1 LNNYNDKSIEKKLEN
16 SQLTHVIVNPF
27 LLRYN
32 RLCYS
37 HFNYNTMLQHS
48 FCMNYYNIYNSKIES
63 DAKLVKRI
71 QNQKKIKREKKGQD
85 VLKMCFA

>member
-1 LNNYNDKSIEKKLEN
+1 
-16 SQLTHVIVNPF
+16 
-27 LLRYN
+27 
-32 RLCYS
+32 
-37 HFNYNTMLQHS
+37 
-48 FCMNYYNIYNSKIES
+48 MNYYNIYNSKIES